1 VVRILLALAAMP
13 IFVHGFF
20 DEDRA
25 CNAAGHGI
33 VAKVK
38 GRSVM

>member
-1 VVRILLALAAMP
+1 MP

-20 DEDRA
+20 ADDGA
-25 CNAAGHGI
+25 CNAASHGI